1 MWLICCCF
9 LNESRPFGRSGG
21 NNEGLRVIEESFR
34 RLVDGRGS
42 TIGRWRWRRIGSV
55 MVVLASFS
63 VFYAWRDFRLDELWV
78 ENSFMSERSQCRE
91 TPNCYATRS
100 NKIL

>member
-1 MWLICCCF
+1 VKMWLICCCF

-21 NNEGLRVIEESFR
+21 NNGGLRVIEEGFR
-34 RLVDGRGS
+34 RLVDDRGI
-42 TIGRWRWRRIGSV
+42 IGRWRRRRIGSV

-78 ENSFMSERSQCRE
+78 ENSFMSERSRCCE
-91 TPNCYATRS
+91 TPN
-100 NKIL
+100 